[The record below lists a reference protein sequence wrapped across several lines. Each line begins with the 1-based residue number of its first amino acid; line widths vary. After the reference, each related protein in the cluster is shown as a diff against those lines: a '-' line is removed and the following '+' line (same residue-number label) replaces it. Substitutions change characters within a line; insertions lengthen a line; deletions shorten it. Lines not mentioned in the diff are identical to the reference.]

1 MKQKINR
8 IISPEIININPES
21 FGIDSLMPS
30 IHQFPNGISYYQI
43 NKGTQDVLKIEFLF
57 KAGTYYQ
64 EIPFSAF
71 STVQLLS
78 EGTLSYTAE
87 KIADT
92 FDYFG
97 AFIEKEIDR
106 DFASLTI
113 YCLNKHLEQLLPFV
127 EEIVKSPQFPENE
140 ISIFKEKQKSQ
151 LTINLQKVDFIA
163 RSKFTELLFG
173 ATHPYGQKAE
183 LEDIESIEK
192 KHLTNFHQ
200 KYFHSDNCNIL
211 ISGKIM
217 PDSIS
222 LLAKYF
228 GNSKWGNTSFHIS
241 NKDNFSIA
249 AAPQLKNFIE
259 KEDAVQSAIR
269 IGSVMFTRQH
279 PDFHKFKIVNT
290 ILGGYFGSRL
300 MKNIREDKGYTYG
313 IGSGI
318 LPLKH
323 SGYFFI
329 STEVGEEYTHQ
340 TLDEIYKELKKL
352 REELVCREELSLVKT
367 FKIGEFMRS
376 IDGPFAIAE
385 MIKSMI
391 QFDLSIDYYKEYLK
405 TIEMITPEE
414 IQIVANKYLQDNN
427 LYEISVGKRQ

>member
-1 MKQKINR
+1 MNQEINR
-8 IISPEIININPES
+8 IITPEIININPES

-30 IHQFPNGISYYQI
+30 IHQFANGISYYQI

-71 STVQLLS
+71 SAVQLIS

-113 YCLNKHLEQLLPFV
+113 YCLNKHLAQLLPFV
-127 EEIVKSPQFPENE
+127 EEIIKTPQFPESE

-163 RSKFTELLFG
+163 RTKFTELIFG
-173 ATHPYGQKAE
+173 ASHPYGQKAE
-183 LEDIESIEK
+183 IEDIERIEK
-192 KHLTNFHQ
+192 KHLANFHQ
-200 KYFHSDNCNIL
+200 KFFHSDNCNIL
-211 ISGKIM
+211 ISGKIL

-222 LLAKYF
+222 LLAKHF
-228 GNSKWGNTSFHIS
+228 GNSKWGNTSFLIS
-241 NKDNFSIA
+241 NNDSFSIA
-249 AAPQLKNFIE
+249 GAPQLKNFVE

-269 IGSVMFTRQH
+269 IGSVMFARQH
-279 PDFHKFKIVNT
+279 PDFNKFKIVNT

-329 STEVGEEYTHQ
+329 STEVGQEYTSQ
-340 TLDEIYKELKKL
+340 TLNEIYKELKRL
-352 REELVCREELSLVKT
+352 REELIGKDELSLVKT
-367 FKIGEFMRS
+367 YKIGEFMRS

-385 MIKSMI
+385 MIKTMI
-391 QFDLSIDYYKEYLK
+391 QFDLSVDYYKEYLQ
-405 TIEMITPEE
+405 TIQKITPEE
-414 IQIVANKYLQDNN
+414 IQLIANKYLQDNN
-427 LYEISVGKRQ
+427 LYEICVGKRQ